1 MQLNITSSFLIEY
14 PEVCLGVSSILKST
28 RRFHRSSGI
37 LEGLLLAPIS
47 PTSVNLMLL
56 NHFLQEVGEDTMVE
70 VLKSTV
76 SRLRGNLKAKDNM
89 KLLIEQ
95 SISFPGLSGKI

>member
-1 MQLNITSSFLIEY
+1 
-14 PEVCLGVSSILKST
+14 
-28 RRFHRSSGI
+28 
-37 LEGLLLAPIS
+37 
-47 PTSVNLMLL
+47 MLL